1 LNNSFAISSYF
12 IQDAI
17 EKKKMAEWQINKS
30 QGRCFGTE
38 KPIAPKEEFFAAL
51 VETQEGFERRDYCYE
66 YWNEQKPQVYCYWK
80 SRYPDPDEKK
90 HLLIDDDMLLTFF
103 ERLAE
108 ETDPNKINFR
118 FVLTL
123 ILMRKRKL
131 KYDASRTDDGKEIW
145 TLKVA
150 GENRTVDVIN
160 PHLNED
166 QIEQLSSQ
174 MGEIMQVDIEQ

>member
-1 LNNSFAISSYF
+1 
-12 IQDAI
+12 
-17 EKKKMAEWQINKS
+17 MAEWQISKS
-30 QGRCFGTE
+30 QGQCFGTA
-38 KPIAPKEEFFAAL
+38 KPIAPGEEFFAAL
-51 VETQEGFERRDYCYE
+51 VEVEDTFERRDYCCQ
-66 YWNEQKPQVYCYWK
+66 YWNEHKPRVYCYWK
-80 SRYPDPDEKK
+80 SRYPDPDKK
-90 HLLIDDDMLLTFF
+90 KQLLIDDDMLVAFF

-108 ETDPNKINFR
+108 ETDQDKINFR

-131 KYDASRTDDGKEIW
+131 KYNSSRIVDSREIW

-150 GENRTVDVIN
+150 GEKRTVDVIN
-160 PHLNED
+160 PHLNEE

>member
-1 LNNSFAISSYF
+1 
-12 IQDAI
+12 
-17 EKKKMAEWQINKS
+17 MAEWQISKS
-30 QGRCFGTE
+30 QGQCFGTA
-38 KPIAPKEEFFAAL
+38 KPIAPGEEFFAAL
-51 VETQEGFERRDYCYE
+51 VEVEDTFERRDYCCH
-66 YWNEQKPQVYCYWK
+66 YWNEHKPQVYCYWK

-90 HLLIDDDMLLTFF
+90 QLLIDDDMLVAFF

-108 ETDPNKINFR
+108 ETDQDKINFR

-131 KYDASRTDDGKEIW
+131 KYNSSRIADSGEIW
-145 TLKVA
+145 ILKVA
-150 GENRTVDVIN
+150 GEKRTVDVIN

>member
-1 LNNSFAISSYF
+1 
-12 IQDAI
+12 
-17 EKKKMAEWQINKS
+17 
-30 QGRCFGTE
+30 
-38 KPIAPKEEFFAAL
+38 L
-51 VETQEGFERRDYCYE
+51 VEVEDTFERRDYCCQ
-66 YWNEQKPQVYCYWK
+66 YWNEHKPRVYCYWK

-90 HLLIDDDMLLTFF
+90 QLLIDDDMLVAFF

-108 ETDPNKINFR
+108 ETDQDKINFR

-131 KYDASRTDDGKEIW
+131 KYNSSRVADSGEIW
-145 TLKVA
+145 TLKVT
-150 GENRTVDVIN
+150 GEKRTVDVIN